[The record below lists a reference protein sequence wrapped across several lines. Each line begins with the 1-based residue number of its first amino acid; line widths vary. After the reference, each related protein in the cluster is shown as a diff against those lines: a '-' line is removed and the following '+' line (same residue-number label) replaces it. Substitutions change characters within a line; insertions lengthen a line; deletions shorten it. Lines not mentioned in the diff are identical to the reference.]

1 MLIFD
6 FVEKG
11 FKKFMQKVIKKAM
24 EKKSFWLCAKGFGLQ
39 LFSMNFFASE
49 MQVKSPN

>member
-1 MLIFD
+1 MDKKAQNLMLIFD

-24 EKKSFWLCAKGFGLQ
+24 EKKSF
-39 LFSMNFFASE
+39 
-49 MQVKSPN
+49 